1 MKARAAL
8 DHRYSVQDIAN
19 RLLRYLERTGDE
31 PDMWAAKMQEVDL
44 LKEHMDTRVQEIGRI
59 AAVQAERL
67 MMEAQER
74 ERRNQIYGD

>member
-1 MKARAAL
+1 
-8 DHRYSVQDIAN
+8 
-19 RLLRYLERTGDE
+19 
-31 PDMWAAKMQEVDL
+31 MWAAKMQEVNL